1 MRRLKIAIDI
11 DDVLADNAEKF
22 TAFSNQRFNTRLT
35 TGDYDE
41 DWSKMWQVD
50 INVVRSRAKEFHDS
64 DAMAF
69 YDVKDKAIDVLSRFS
84 DKHDLLVIT
93 SRRVQVREVTHIW
106 LSDHYPGIFHQDNVH
121 FAGIWDKFD
130 DQSINQTKASLV
142 NSLGVDVL
150 IDDQPKHCIGAAS
163 VGTKAILFGDYSWN
177 RTASL
182 PEDIMRCRSWLD
194 VERSIEQMASHEPR
208 GLVR

>member
-35 TGDYDE
+35 TDDYDE

-84 DKHDLLVIT
+84 DKHDLLAIT

-121 FAGIWDKFD
+121 FAGIWDKF
-130 DQSINQTKASLV
+130 
-142 NSLGVDVL
+142 
-150 IDDQPKHCIGAAS
+150 DDQPKHCIGAAS